1 MLLAAAAGGPRT
13 LALLGA
19 AGTGKTWLLNRLVPE
34 LRERG
39 RLVRLEQ
46 RGEVTPQFPLG
57 GILLVDEASRLDRAS
72 LEQMANQQRG
82 LVILADVPAFSVRL
96 DALSR
101 PPATITLPTID
112 PEEVPSFVAE
122 WASVNPSPVVITDNA
137 VARLVVHSA
146 GTPRLIVQLTRA
158 ALALAGSAGRTQ
170 ITGVD
175 IDDAAA
181 LKLGAL
187 NLNPA
192 GQPIDAS
199 PSAAVEEQAA
209 DMPILAPA
217 GLLVATRAAPF
228 RWRIA
233 AGSTALAAVVVAGW
247 MGARKLPAW
256 TAPAPSAAGTGA
268 PLMASE
274 PATTPLP
281 SAAGTM
287 LPNASTSAAPSA
299 TASLT
304 PVVTAS
310 LTPVVTASLT
320 PVVTASLTPVV
331 TASLTPVVMASLTPV
346 VMASRTP
353 VVIAS
358 ITPLATAPTAP
369 DAATSLTPSPAT
381 TLAPETAPSLAPSIA
396 TAPAP
401 SGESAL
407 MPDPGSALTPE
418 SVAAGAP
425 EAATT
430 IMPRIATAATPIM
443 APELSSPVP
452 PAEAPRTQPAPVQV
466 VGAPGLVFVARAG
479 DTLAGLYA
487 QIYRGTRPPPFAAVL
502 AANPRPVRPGTML
515 IFPTPPDG
523 WRSAP

>member
-82 LVILADVPAFSVRL
+82 LVILADVPAFSARL

-122 WASVNPSPVVITDNA
+122 WASVNPSPVAITDNA

-199 PSAAVEEQAA
+199 PSAAIEEQAA

-256 TAPAPSAAGTGA
+256 TAPTPSAAGTGA

-274 PATTPLP
+274 PATTALP

-287 LPNASTSAAPSA
+287 LPDASTSAAPSA

-310 LTPVVTASLT
+310 LTPVVT
-320 PVVTASLTPVV
+320 
-331 TASLTPVVMASLTPV
+331 
-346 VMASRTP
+346 ASRTP

-502 AANPRPVRPGTML
+502 AANPRPVRAGTML